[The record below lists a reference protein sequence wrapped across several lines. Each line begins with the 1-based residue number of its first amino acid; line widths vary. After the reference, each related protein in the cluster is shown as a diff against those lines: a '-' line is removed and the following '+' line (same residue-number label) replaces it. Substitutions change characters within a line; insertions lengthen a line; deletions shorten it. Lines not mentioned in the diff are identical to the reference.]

1 VAGPAGVR
9 VLDVL
14 AHDGEV
20 AEIEP
25 PSGKV
30 PNTGRPSHGVPAG
43 NRPGL
48 SRVAPEAASAPP
60 HTDDDEGDETCQR
73 ERQQSKRPVSLEFP
87 EARAGFWRKVKTR
100 SHPEVELLCQ
110 CASLPVKHWEILPR
124 SA

>member
-1 VAGPAGVR
+1 
-9 VLDVL
+9 L

-30 PNTGRPSHGVPAG
+30 PVTSRPSHGVPAG
-43 NRPGL
+43 SAPGL
-48 SRVAPEAASAPP
+48 NRVAPETTSAPP
-60 HTDDDEGDETCQR
+60 RTDDDEGDETRQR
-73 ERQQSKRPVSLEFP
+73 ERQQGKRPVSLEFP
-87 EARAGFWRKVKTR
+87 EARTDFWRKAKTR